1 MNRRKNIMPVP
12 SGYEPLPGSERP
24 QLPGSTLIGPVDKT
38 ERVAVTLL
46 LRVRPDAPPE
56 PDFEHWENTPPGQ
69 RQFLSAE
76 EYMQTYGST
85 EEDVRAVTEFLE
97 SRDLRVIEASA
108 ERRRIVA
115 EGDAA
120 KVNTAFAV
128 RLNNYRAPRT
138 LTRRLAPRR
147 EGAPEAEHADEDVVY
162 RGFEGPVQLPAE
174 LIEIVGTVIGLDNRQ
189 LGRPG
194 GSGTGDP
201 LNSNYLSPVA
211 VAQLYDFPNTGAA
224 GQTIGI
230 FEDAAS
236 GAAFLPSDIADLI
249 SSLPAGYNTQPASI
263 TPLFPPVGATTY
275 TNDTSLVTSSPTPG
289 VGECTVDVAVVAA
302 VAQGANINVY
312 FVDMSEQGWEA
323 FFSWAINP
331 PAGQNPPSVLTNSWF
346 NFFGDDPGRIGDP
359 SASGSTAHW
368 MHTYLRTAHTRGI
381 TVFMAMGDWGSA
393 DTITDGL
400 CHVAYPHSDPAVT
413 ACGGTIIGNITPT
426 GFEEFAWSDA
436 NTASQFQGFPYV
448 ATGGGVSDNPGFP
461 IPHYQKAAGVLP
473 ISKNDGNSR
482 RGVPDVAGMVAMDGF
497 FFAGQGGPG
506 QYGGFG
512 TSLVAPLYA
521 GLMAVINAFLGRST
535 GFLNPTLYRHGPAI
549 CHDVR
554 FGDNESGNGPVPP
567 DAPFYV
573 AGPGWDPC
581 TGWGSI
587 DGFRLRAALAPAPI
601 IVTALADSGDFGSVC
616 LTSFAD
622 EILTINNT
630 GFSLLLISDITSSSP
645 DFAVPSVASYPL
657 AIGPGEAMD
666 VVIRFQPSGLGASS
680 ATLTVYSNDLLGPH
694 TVPVSG
700 VAPAPRL
707 VLAMADS
714 GNMGPVCPGSF
725 TDEPLILNNS
735 GACVLSITDIA
746 SSSAEFQ
753 VPQVISYPLSIG
765 PGESVPLP
773 IRFAP
778 ASVGPA
784 SSTLTITSNDPGSP
798 GSIVVTGE
806 APSGTLAVTG
816 STFFGGVEACCSAE
830 RTISICNVGDCKL
843 HVSSVKFR
851 HRSRHWELIHNPFP
865 ATLHPGSCLSVVIRY
880 KATER
885 IPRSCDLIIDSD
897 DPAVPVRMLEV
908 LAYTIWPDG
917 CCRRCCENCRRGA
930 CERRHCDPS
939 CCKNCCDDHG
949 EIRHDFDEQ
958 DHLDG

>member
-1 MNRRKNIMPVP
+1 M
-12 SGYEPLPGSERP
+12 
-24 QLPGSTLIGPVDKT
+24 
-38 ERVAVTLL
+38 
-46 LRVRPDAPPE
+46 
-56 PDFEHWENTPPGQ
+56 
-69 RQFLSAE
+69 
-76 EYMQTYGST
+76 
-85 EEDVRAVTEFLE
+85 
-97 SRDLRVIEASA
+97 
-108 ERRRIVA
+108 
-115 EGDAA
+115 
-120 KVNTAFAV
+120 
-128 RLNNYRAPRT
+128 
-138 LTRRLAPRR
+138 
-147 EGAPEAEHADEDVVY
+147 
-162 RGFEGPVQLPAE
+162 
-174 LIEIVGTVIGLDNRQ
+174 
-189 LGRPG
+189 
-194 GSGTGDP
+194 
-201 LNSNYLSPVA
+201 
-211 VAQLYDFPNTGAA
+211 
-224 GQTIGI
+224 
-230 FEDAAS
+230 
-236 GAAFLPSDIADLI
+236 
-249 SSLPAGYNTQPASI
+249 
-263 TPLFPPVGATTY
+263 GATTY

-331 PAGQNPPSVLTNSWF
+331 PGGAKSSVGPDEQLV

-368 MHTYLRTAHTRGI
+368 MHTYLRSAHTRGI

-413 ACGGTIIGNITPT
+413 ACGGTIVGNITPT

-461 IPHYQKAAGVLP
+461 VPHYQKAAGVLP
-473 ISKNDGNSR
+473 VSKNDGNSR

-573 AGPGWDPC
+573 ASPGWDPC

-714 GNMGPVCPGSF
+714 GNMGPVCRGSF

-784 SSTLTITSNDPGSP
+784 SSTLTITSNDPRSP

-851 HRSRHWELIHNPFP
+851 HRSRHWELINNPFP

>member
-1 MNRRKNIMPVP
+1 MPVP
-12 SGYEPLPGSERP
+12 DGYESLPGSERP
-24 QLPGSTLIGPVDKT
+24 QLPGSTLVGPVERA

-46 LRVRPDAPPE
+46 LRVRPDAPAE
-56 PDFEHWENTPPGQ
+56 PGFEHWQDTPPGQ

-76 EYMQTYGST
+76 EYMRTYGST
-85 EEDVRAVTEFLE
+85 EEDVRAVTDFLE
-97 SRDLRVIEASA
+97 SRDLRVTDSSA
-108 ERRRIVA
+108 GRRRIVA

-120 KVNTAFAV
+120 KIDAAFSV
-128 RLNNYRAPRT
+128 RLNNYRAPST
-138 LTRRLAPRR
+138 LTRRLVPRPDGPPDN
-147 EGAPEAEHADEDVVY
+147 EPADEDVIY
-162 RGFEGPVQLPAE
+162 RGFEGPVHLPSE
-174 LIEIVGTVIGLDNRQ
+174 LIGVVTTVIGLDNRQ
-189 LGRPG
+189 LGHPMG
-194 GSGTGDP
+194 TGTGDP
-201 LNSNYLSPVA
+201 PNSNYLSPPA

-230 FEDAAS
+230 IEDAS
-236 GAAFLPSDIADLI
+236 QGAAYLHSDIAAFI
-249 SSLPAGYNTQPASI
+249 SSLPAAYNTQPASLADI
-263 TPLFPPVGATTY
+263 GVTVGFTTY
-275 TNDTSLVTSSPTPG
+275 TNNTALVTSAPSG
-289 VGECTVDVAVVAA
+289 AVGECTIDVSIAAA

-312 FVDMSEQGWEA
+312 FTDTTEAGWEA
-323 FFSWAINP
+323 FLDRAINP
-331 PAGQNPPSVLTNSWF
+331 PAGDNPPSVLTASW
-346 NFFGDDPGRIGDP
+346 GYQLRDDTGTIGDP
-359 SASGSTAHW
+359 TVSGSAANW
-368 MHTYLRTAHTRGI
+368 LHTKLRSAHTRGI
-381 TVFMAMGDWGSA
+381 TVLMAIGDWGSA
-393 DTITDGL
+393 DLTVDGQ
-400 CHVAYPHSDPAVT
+400 CHIAYPNGDPAVT
-413 ACGGTIIGNITPT
+413 ACGGTIVGNITPT

-461 IPHYQKAAGVLP
+461 VPHYQSAAGVLP
-473 ISKNDGNSR
+473 VSNNDGNSR

-506 QYGGFG
+506 QYAFIG

-535 GFLNPTLYRHGPAI
+535 GFLNPTLYRHGPEI

-554 FGDNESGNGPVPP
+554 FGNNDSGNGPVPP

-573 AGPGWDPC
+573 AGPGWDAC

-601 IVTALADSGDFGSVC
+601 IVTAIANSGDFGNVC
-616 LTSFAD
+616 LNSFTD

-645 DFAVPSVASYPL
+645 DFVVPSVASYPL

-666 VVIRFQPSGLGASS
+666 IVIRFQPSSVGGAS
-680 ATLTVYSNDLLGPH
+680 ATLTLFSNDLLGPR
-694 TVPVSG
+694 TVSVSG
-700 VAPAPRL
+700 VAPTPRL

-714 GNMGPVCPGSF
+714 GNMGTACVGSF
-725 TDEPLILNNS
+725 ADEPLILNNS
-735 GACVLSITDIA
+735 GACVLSITDIT
-746 SSSAEFQ
+746 SSSADFQ
-753 VPQVISYPLSIG
+753 VPQVISYPMSIG

-778 ASVGPA
+778 TGVGPA
-784 SSTLTITSNDPGSP
+784 SATVTITSNDPASP
-798 GSIVVTGE
+798 ASIAVTGE
-806 APSGTLAVTG
+806 APSGQLAVTG
-816 STFFGGVEACCSAE
+816 STFFGGVHACCSAE

-851 HRSRHWELIHNPFP
+851 HHSRHWELINNPFP
-865 ATLHPGSCLSVVIRY
+865 ATLHPGSCLGVVIRY

-897 DPAVPVRMLEV
+897 DPAMPVRMLEV

-917 CCRRCCENCRRGA
+917 CCRRCCDNCRKGA

-939 CCKNCCDDHG
+939 CCQNCCDDCG
-949 EIRHDFDEQ
+949 EPCHDIDEQ
-958 DHLDG
+958 DHPDG

>member
-1 MNRRKNIMPVP
+1 MPGP

-24 QLPGSTLIGPVDKT
+24 QLPGSVLTGPVGRT

-56 PDFEHWENTPPGQ
+56 PGFEHWQDTPPGQ
-69 RQFLSAE
+69 REFLSAE
-76 EYMQTYGST
+76 EYLRTYGST

-108 ERRRIVA
+108 GRRRIVA

-120 KVNTAFAV
+120 KVNAAFAV
-128 RLNNYRAPRT
+128 RLNNYQAPRT

-147 EGAPEAEHADEDVVY
+147 EGGPEAEQAGEDVTY
-162 RGFEGPVQLPAE
+162 RGFEGPVQLPAD
-174 LIEIVGTVIGLDNRQ
+174 LIGIVQTVIGLDNRQ

-194 GSGTGDP
+194 GTGTGDP
-201 LNSNYLSPVA
+201 PGASYLSPVA
-211 VAQLYDFPNTGAA
+211 IAQLYDFPNTGAA

-230 FEDAAS
+230 FEDAYS
-236 GAAFLPSDIADLI
+236 GAAFLPSDIADFI

-275 TNDTSLVTSSPTPG
+275 TNDTSLVTSSPSPG
-289 VGECTVDVAVVAA
+289 VGECTVDVAVSAA

-323 FFSWAINP
+323 FFNRAINP
-331 PAGQNPPSVLTNSWF
+331 PAGDNPPSVLTNSWF

-368 MHTYLRTAHTRGI
+368 MHAYLRSAHTRGI

-413 ACGGTIIGNITPT
+413 ACGGTIVGAISPT
-426 GFEEFAWSDA
+426 GFEEFAWSEA
-436 NTASQFQGFPYV
+436 NTASQFQNYPYE
-448 ATGGGVSDNPGFP
+448 ATGGGVSDNPGFGV
-461 IPHYQKAAGVLP
+461 PHYQKAAGVLP
-473 ISKNDGNSR
+473 VSKNDGNAR

-521 GLMAVINAFLGRST
+521 GLTAVINAFLGRST

-554 FGDNESGNGPVPP
+554 FGNNDSGNVP
-567 DAPFYV
+567 DAPAYV
-573 AGPGWDPC
+573 AGPGWDAC

-601 IVTALADSGDFGSVC
+601 IVTALAGAGDFGQVC
-616 LTSFAD
+616 PDSFRD

-630 GFSLLLISDITSSSP
+630 GFSLLLVSDITSSSP
-645 DFAVPSVASYPL
+645 DFVLPSVTSYPL

-666 VVIRFQPSGLGASS
+666 IVIRFQPAGPGPSGG
-680 ATLTVYSNDLLGPH
+680 TLTIYSNDLLGPH

-700 VAPAPRL
+700 TAPAPRL
-707 VLAMADS
+707 VLALADS
-714 GNMGPVCPGSF
+714 GNMGPACAGSF
-725 TDEPLILNNS
+725 TDEPLILSNS
-735 GACVLSITDIA
+735 GACVLSVTAIT
-746 SSSAEFQ
+746 SSAAEFV
-753 VPQVISYPLSIG
+753 VPEVLSYPLSIG
-765 PGESVPLP
+765 PGSSVPVP

-778 ASVGPA
+778 AGAGSF
-784 SSTLTITSNDPGSP
+784 SSTLTITSNDPASP
-798 GSIVVTGE
+798 ASIVVTGE
-806 APSGTLAVTG
+806 APSGQLAVTG
-816 STFFGGVEACCSAE
+816 STFFGGVQACCSAE

-843 HVSSVKFR
+843 HVSSVRFR
-851 HRSRHWELIHNPFP
+851 HPSRHWELVHNPFP
-865 ATLHPGSCLSVVIRY
+865 AALHPGSGLNVVIRY
-880 KATER
+880 RATER

-897 DPAVPVRMLEV
+897 DPATPVRILEV
-908 LAYTIWPDG
+908 LAYTIWPDES
-917 CCRRCCENCRRGA
+917 CRRCCDSCRPGP
-930 CERRHCDPS
+930 CERRHCAPS
-939 CCKNCCDDHG
+939 CCRTCCDD
-949 EIRHDFDEQ
+949 RD
-958 DHLDG
+958 LDDPESVSGR

>member
-1 MNRRKNIMPVP
+1 MPVP

-147 EGAPEAEHADEDVVY
+147 EGAPEAEHADEDVTY

-174 LIEIVGTVIGLDNRQ
+174 LIEIVDTVIGLDNRQ

-368 MHTYLRTAHTRGI
+368 MHTYLRSAHTRGI

-413 ACGGTIIGNITPT
+413 ACGGTIVGNITPT

-461 IPHYQKAAGVLP
+461 VPHYQKAAGVLP

-573 AGPGWDPC
+573 ASPGWDPC

-714 GNMGPVCPGSF
+714 GNMGPVCRGSF

-784 SSTLTITSNDPGSP
+784 SSTLTITSNDPRSP

-851 HRSRHWELIHNPFP
+851 HRSRHWELINNPFP

>member
-1 MNRRKNIMPVP
+1 MPVP
-12 SGYEPLPGSERP
+12 SDYEPLPGSERP

-108 ERRRIVA
+108 GRRRIVA

-128 RLNNYRAPRT
+128 RLNNYRAPST
-138 LTRRLAPRR
+138 LTRRLAARQ
-147 EGAPEAEHADEDVVY
+147 EGPPETEQADEDVVY
-162 RGFEGPVQLPAE
+162 RGFEGPVQLPSE
-174 LIEIVGTVIGLDNRQ
+174 LIGVVTTVIGLDNRR
-189 LGRPG
+189 LGHPMG
-194 GSGTGDP
+194 IGTGDP
-201 LNSNYLSPVA
+201 PNSNYLSPVA

-224 GQTIGI
+224 GQTVGI
-230 FEDAAS
+230 IEDAAS
-236 GAAFLPSDIADLI
+236 GAAYLHPDIETFI
-249 SSLPAGYNTQPASI
+249 SSLPAGYNT
-263 TPLFPPVGATTY
+263 PPVSLADIGLTVGGTTY
-275 TNDTSLVTSSPTPG
+275 TNNTGLVTSSPSGG
-289 VGECTVDVAVVAA
+289 VLECTVDVSIVAA
-302 VAQGANINVY
+302 VAQGGNINVY
-312 FVDMSEQGWEA
+312 FTDTTEAGWEA
-323 FFSWAINP
+323 FLDRAINP
-331 PAGQNPPSVLTNSWF
+331 LPGDNHPSVLTASWGF
-346 NFFGDDPGRIGDP
+346 QLSDDNGTIGLP
-359 SASGSTAHW
+359 SSSGSAAYWLHK
-368 MHTYLRTAHTRGI
+368 YLRSAHTRGI
-381 TVFMAMGDWGSA
+381 TVLMAIGDWGSA
-393 DTITDGL
+393 DQITDGH
-400 CHVAYPHSDPAVT
+400 CHVAYPNGDPAVT
-413 ACGGTIIGNITPT
+413 ACGGTIVGNTTPT

-436 NTASQFQGFPYV
+436 NTTSPFQSFPFV

-461 IPHYQKAAGVLP
+461 VPHYQRAAGVLP
-473 ISKNDGNSR
+473 VSNNDGNSR
-482 RGVPDVAGMVAMDGF
+482 RGVPDVAGMVAVDGF

-506 QYGGFG
+506 QYAFIG
-512 TSLVAPLYA
+512 TSAVAPLYA

-616 LTSFAD
+616 LNSFAD

-784 SSTLTITSNDPGSP
+784 SSTLTVTSNDPGSP